1 MAITPGSFSQITKNI
16 SKIIAKT
23 WLNDEL
29 GKQIESGLLS
39 NNQDTIKATLRGGTD
54 GQGTNGVA
62 LDDFFSEMTVYVFV
76 DCSTFE
82 SGGING
88 TFEQTPNTG
97 QVVKVN
103 IPLPPRPSESSL
115 NDITLSGWID
125 GSIEQDRVYSSNQY
139 IARAS
144 SC

>member
-1 MAITPGSFSQITKNI
+1 MAIAPGSFSEVTKNI

-23 WLNDEL
+23 WLNDEM
-29 GKQIESGLLS
+29 GKQIENGLLS
-39 NNQDTIKATLRGGTD
+39 NDQDTIKATLRGGTD
-54 GQGTNGVA
+54 GRGANGVD
-62 LDDFFSEMTVYVFV
+62 LDTFFSQMTVYVFV

-103 IPLPPRPSESSL
+103 IPLPPRPSESALGDSV
-115 NDITLSGWID
+115 ITTWID
-125 GSIEQDRVYSSNQY
+125 DPSDRVYSTTQY
-139 IARAS
+139 IARVS

>member
-1 MAITPGSFSQITKNI
+1 MAIASGSFSKVTKNI

-23 WLNDEL
+23 WLNDEM
-29 GKQIESGLLS
+29 GKQIENGLLS
-39 NNQDTIKATLRGGTD
+39 NDQDTIKATLRGGTD
-54 GQGTNGVA
+54 GQGANGVD
-62 LDDFFSEMTVYVFV
+62 LDTFFSEMTVYVFV

-103 IPLPPRPSESSL
+103 IPLPPRPSESALGDSV
-115 NDITLSGWID
+115 ITTWID
-125 GSIEQDRVYSSNQY
+125 DLSEKVYSTTQY
-139 IARAS
+139 IARLS